1 MSKKGLRWMVIA
13 SLAEKNDYVKAIC
26 GKELPEMPNLSLRLA
41 AAVQGLAPFGKS
53 PEFRVSKQW
62 LAICPWNNTA
72 GDPEIQ
78 PNASRIDVV
87 KRELVLKF
95 ASVAEV
101 ALNKRCRE
109 KQGVG

>member
-1 MSKKGLRWMVIA
+1 MSKKGLCWMVIA

-41 AAVQGLAPFGKS
+41 AAVQGLAPFGKP

-101 ALNKRCRE
+101 ALKKRCRE
-109 KQGVG
+109 T